1 MDESAARPDEL
12 RRASSVFH
20 DAAARLDLLYSSA
33 LLGHDQAEAMAAIGG
48 GQNTWNEPIAAA
60 RAYEEMVRAWRV
72 PLRRLCD
79 VLAGASVVLKETAE
93 GYERAC
99 GLEASA
105 Q

>member
-1 MDESAARPDEL
+1 MDESGARPDEL
-12 RRASSVFH
+12 RRASATFR
-20 DAAARLDLLYSSA
+20 AAAGRLDLLYSSA
-33 LLGHDQAEAMAAIGG
+33 LLAYDQVEAMAAIGG
-48 GQNTWNEPIAAA
+48 GSADWPEAITTA
-60 RAYEEMVRAWRV
+60 RAYEEMVRSWRV

-79 VLAGASVVLKETAE
+79 VLAGASYVLRGTAE